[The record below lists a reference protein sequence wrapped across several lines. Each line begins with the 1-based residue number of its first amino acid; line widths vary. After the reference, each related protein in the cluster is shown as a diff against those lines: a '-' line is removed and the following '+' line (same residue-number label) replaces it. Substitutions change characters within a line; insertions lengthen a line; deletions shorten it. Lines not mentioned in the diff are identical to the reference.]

1 MVVDDFLE
9 QGYPL
14 KTILKILGMPRS
26 TYYYKPTGTK
36 AGKRRTNTFYR
47 DESPVSKD
55 VLLEDIKD
63 LLAEEFVDYGYYKT
77 YIHLKNELNYAIG
90 STRTYRIMKENDLL
104 KFQRNKKKR
113 KNRNW
118 VKDLVPKV
126 EHPFTFLEF
135 DIKFAYIQGTRTNVM
150 VLTVLDVFSRWNL
163 GHYISYSI
171 KKEDVIELFEN
182 IKTEFQMPEQF
193 IVRNDNGSQFIASQ
207 VQEWFVKNDVTQ
219 EFTKPSTPE
228 QNAHIESYHSIMES
242 AVCQRFEFENKE
254 DFIETMDRFRDFY
267 NFKRIHG
274 GIGHKS
280 PAKFLRSKGIEMEK
294 KHVKKTIN

>member
-1 MVVDDFLE
+1 MVLDNYLE
-9 QGYPL
+9 QDYPL
-14 KTILKILGMPRS
+14 KTILKILGLPRS

-36 AGKRRTNTFYR
+36 AGKRRTNTFFR
-47 DESPVSKD
+47 DGTPVSKD

-77 YIHLKNELNYAIG
+77 YIHLKNEMGYAIG
-90 STRTYRIMKENDLL
+90 STRTYRIMKENKLL
-104 KFQRNKKKR
+104 KFQRDKNKR

-118 VKDLVPKV
+118 VKELVPKV

-135 DIKFAYIQGTRTNVM
+135 DIKFAYVQGTKTNVM

-171 KKEDVIELFEN
+171 KQEDVINLFEK
-182 IKTEFQMPEQF
+182 IKSEYQMPEKF
-193 IVRNDNGSQFIASQ
+193 IVRNDNGSQFIARK
-207 VQEWFVKNDVTQ
+207 VQEWFVQNNVKQ

-242 AVCQRFEFENKE
+242 AICQRFEFENKQ
-254 DFIETMDRFRDFY
+254 DFIETMDRFREFY

-274 GIGHKS
+274 GIGHTS
-280 PAKFLRSKGIEMEK
+280 PANFLNKLGIEMESK
-294 KHVKKTIN
+294 AA